1 MTSGHSIYNNTCYN
15 NSTGSFDLGELNF
28 YSGASSDTVEN
39 NIFVASTG
47 KHVLVAYPGS
57 TTGHTL
63 ILQPILQQFGDAIRL
78 GRDILQARELPERQ
92 QPRCELA
99 ELGPHILQG
108 ISGPVLANGRLS
120 RHRRGVEPW
129 EPI

>member
-63 ILQPILQQFGDAIRL
+63 NYNLFYSSLATPFDWGGTSYNFAIH
-78 GRDILQARELPERQ
+78 
-92 QPRCELA
+92 PRIIK
-99 ELGPHILQG
+99 GT
-108 ISGPVLANGRLS
+108 
-120 RHRRGVEPW
+120 
-129 EPI
+129 